1 MDISQTSK
9 QPVVRTSWCRHH
21 LKHRLESP
29 VVKFLLYLVSVEV
42 CGNQAEKVHIHLLQF
57 AHPADDV
64 WEAGRRVKG
73 NNSKGRK
80 TASPRGSL
88 PKSTNRPREDS
99 RQPKQRVA

>member
-1 MDISQTSK
+1 MDISQTSE

-29 VVKFLLYLVSVEV
+29 AVEFLLYLVSVEV

-64 WEAGRRVKG
+64 WKAGRRVKG
-73 NNSKGRK
+73 NKSKGRK
-80 TASPRGSL
+80 TASPR
-88 PKSTNRPREDS
+88 
-99 RQPKQRVA
+99 